1 MRITC
6 ISLYFDIHNG
16 YKKYLAD
23 KQKPAQV
30 MRVRHPY
37 INRFLGSTQKEARE
51 SLYET
56 LTRARVQTIITD
68 IGSTLI

>member
-1 MRITC
+1 
-6 ISLYFDIHNG
+6 
-16 YKKYLAD
+16 
-23 KQKPAQV
+23 